1 MNPLRGLGQVIA
13 YGAFAAFVGYF
24 AAAPAW
30 QAADAS
36 KAEIK
41 FSFTHA
47 GARLA
52 ECRRY
57 TPEELAKI
65 APNMRRTLDCQ
76 RERVPVEVEL
86 EVDGEKLLR
95 ASLPPTGL
103 WKDGPAVLYRRF
115 PMAGGPHRVTLR
127 LRDDLPGR
135 GPASRWTGEWTTVR
149 SAEIVLAPRQNFTI
163 DYRADLGGFL
173 LRAGGGGS

>member
-1 MNPLRGLGQVIA
+1 MKPLRWFGQLIA
-13 YGAFAAFVGYF
+13 YGAFATFVGYF

-30 QAADAS
+30 QAADAE

-41 FSFTHA
+41 FSLTHA
-47 GARLA
+47 GARLE

-65 APNMRRTLDCQ
+65 APNMRRTLDCK

-86 EVDGEKLLR
+86 EVDGQSLLR

-103 WKDGPAVLYRRF
+103 WKDGPSVLYRRF
-115 PMAGGPHRVTLR
+115 ALAPGPHRVTVR

-135 GPASRWTGEWTTVR
+135 GDAKRWQGEWTAVR
-149 SAEIVLAPRQNFTI
+149 SADITLAPRQNFTI

-173 LRAGGGGS
+173 LHAGGGGT